1 MRKEEFLQK
10 LRQAAGRMH
19 PLERERMLEFYNEV
33 IEDRV
38 EEGVGEE
45 AAVESLG
52 PVERIV
58 AKALAEQEKAALDPP
73 RSAGWFQGLS
83 AGGKTLFI
91 ILLIFGG
98 PIALSVAAGLA
109 AAALSLYLAAWICI
123 ASLYIAA
130 AALAVCAVTYLFPL
144 ARLMPM
150 HLGPALFQV
159 GTCLF
164 AAGLA
169 IFAWL
174 AAVKLT
180 KLFAAAT
187 VRFCRWLFH
196 RRKGGGAI

>member
-1 MRKEEFLQK
+1 M
-10 LRQAAGRMH
+10 
-19 PLERERMLEFYNEV
+19 
-33 IEDRV
+33 
-38 EEGVGEE
+38 
-45 AAVESLG
+45 
-52 PVERIV
+52 
-58 AKALAEQEKAALDPP
+58 
-73 RSAGWFQGLS
+73 
-83 AGGKTLFI
+83 
-91 ILLIFGG
+91 
-98 PIALSVAAGLA
+98 SVAAGLA

-144 ARLMPM
+144 ARQMPM

-159 GTCLF
+159 GTRLF

-196 RRKGGGAI
+196 RRKGGGAV